1 MKKITRLGLYLATG
15 FAAFA
20 SLVVVGLPSHTSAQ
34 YAPAPIYNSTSTLQ
48 FTNVTDTQATIQF
61 VPGNDQYQ
69 SIVQNRGLI
78 NIQYRPWS
86 CGDDINT
93 YSQVPCTTQY
103 IQPTQLTFSYQNGIG
118 GSFSAYPLPIMIN
131 NLIPGTKYRV
141 WLGYGN
147 SIQCIM
153 APCPTTTW
161 NPEIY
166 SFTTTSNGGSGGYG
180 YQATQLSVTNIT
192 GNQAQ
197 VTIFPGADEFGN
209 YAISRQDLRVRYMP
223 ISNPIYPVYNS
234 TLVGTAGYVGT
245 PYNYPEMPVVYTND
259 VNHPLPV
266 MLSSLTPNTTYRLWL
281 VHNTG
286 NSYCDA
292 GYPSCSTIQQRVSP
306 QSWTLTTTSG
316 YVNNGGLLT
325 EKLYLGVRSSQVYTL
340 EQFLVSNGYMTMAP
354 DTYFGT
360 KTFSAL
366 RLFQQAHGLDTDG
379 VLGRKTRALINQ
391 LMGQNYVNYP
401 LSQ

>member
-1 MKKITRLGLYLATG
+1 MKKITRFGLYLATG
-15 FAAFA
+15 FAIFA
-20 SLVVVGLPSHTSAQ
+20 SLVAVGLPSHASAQ
-34 YAPAPIYNSTSTLQ
+34 YVPAPIYNSTSTLQ
-48 FTNVTDTQATIQF
+48 FTNVTDTQATVQF
-61 VPGNDQYQ
+61 VLGNDQYQ
-69 SIVQNRGLI
+69 NIVQNQGQI
-78 NIQYRPWS
+78 SIQYRPWG
-86 CGDDINT
+86 CGDDQNLN
-93 YSQVPCTTQY
+93 QVCTMMY
-103 IQPTQLTFSYQNGIG
+103 IQPTQMTFSYQGGYNGG
-118 GSFSAYPLPIMIN
+118 YSSVVATLALT
-131 NLIPGTKYRV
+131 NLMPGTKYRV

-147 SIQCIM
+147 NIQCFA

-180 YQATQLSVTNIT
+180 YQTTQLSVTNIT

-197 VTIFPGADEFGN
+197 VSIFPGADEFGN
-209 YAISRQDLRVRYMP
+209 YATSRQDLRVRYMP

-245 PYNYPEMPVVYTND
+245 PYNYPEMSVIYTND
-259 VNHPLPV
+259 VSHPLPV

-286 NSYCDA
+286 NSYCDI

-306 QSWTLTTTSG
+306 QSWTFTTTSG

-379 VLGRKTRALINQ
+379 VLGRKTRALVNQ
-391 LMGQNYVNYP
+391 LMGQNYTNHPIV
-401 LSQ
+401 Q